1 MDGLLKSQIPLN
13 DRSLIA
19 LFKSSPSSSSLSS
32 SSTVKE
38 VLHSSSL
45 VQTRYEVSND
55 VADLSSEQKQ
65 KCSHIIENG
74 AIQGVRFINGIVGQS
89 GMEWKDVEN
98 RFDQLGRTGS
108 GAEPVVAWSEF
119 GSCVGMQSSPEF
131 ANELLRALRGGKHW
145 KSNITKTDLYNLW
158 FRMKDNSFNS
168 RLRIFF
174 DMCNRNK
181 DGRVTE
187 TDIKQTILLT
197 ASTNKLSVTHDEAED
212 YASLIM
218 ESLDKKK
225 KGYIETSQMGSLFK
239 ASLSKAHSPMKQV
252 AATGSSIQNV
262 HKTNGG
268 DFCDEE
274 EEPMSWTEVLFRT
287 YWRRCWVVLL
297 WVLACLG
304 LFVWKFVQYSHR
316 SGFEVMGYCLPT
328 AKGAA
333 ETLKLNMALVLL
345 PVCRNTI
352 TWLRK
357 HRPIN
362 SVIPFNDNI
371 NFHKLIAGGIVV
383 GVILHGGTH
392 LACDFPRISESDRS
406 IFRQTI
412 AAGFG
417 YHRPTYVELLA
428 TTEVTSGIGMVVLMG
443 VAFPLATKWPRR
455 RSPVLPVSLR
465 RVTGYNTFWYSHHLF
480 VLVYALLIIHSMFL
494 FLTDKLME
502 KTTWM
507 YIAFPVLLYAGERI
521 FRAIRSG
528 SYEVDILKASLYPG
542 KVLYLKIQKPEGFKF
557 QSGMYIFLQ
566 CPQISPFEWHPF
578 SLTSGPRDDYLS
590 VHIRTLGDWSYQIYA
605 LFQEAVLSRSQGCP
619 KLYIDGPYGSAA
631 QDHVKYD
638 ILVLIGLGI
647 GATPFIS
654 ILKDVVKNF
663 LLCYLFEYFLSMWAF
678 EIEWSQK
685 MQLNKGEP
693 NSFDWFRDVMKE
705 ISNSTKKQSVVEMHN
720 FLTSVHPEGDIR
732 SALLSVI
739 QALHFAKNG
748 TDIVSRTPIH
758 THFARPNWFNIFS
771 RLARKHGGAK
781 IGVFYCGPSKLARE
795 LKKLCTKFSTKTT
808 TRFVFHK
815 ENY

>member
-1 MDGLLKSQIPLN
+1 
-13 DRSLIA
+13 
-19 LFKSSPSSSSLSS
+19 
-32 SSTVKE
+32 
-38 VLHSSSL
+38 
-45 VQTRYEVSND
+45 
-55 VADLSSEQKQ
+55 
-65 KCSHIIENG
+65 
-74 AIQGVRFINGIVGQS
+74 
-89 GMEWKDVEN
+89 
-98 RFDQLGRTGS
+98 
-108 GAEPVVAWSEF
+108 
-119 GSCVGMQSSPEF
+119 
-131 ANELLRALRGGKHW
+131 
-145 KSNITKTDLYNLW
+145 
-158 FRMKDNSFNS
+158 
-168 RLRIFF
+168 
-174 DMCNRNK
+174 
-181 DGRVTE
+181 
-187 TDIKQTILLT
+187 
-197 ASTNKLSVTHDEAED
+197 
-212 YASLIM
+212 
-218 ESLDKKK
+218 
-225 KGYIETSQMGSLFK
+225 MGSL
-239 ASLSKAHSPMKQV
+239 LSKAHSPMKLV
-252 AATGSSIQNV
+252 STTTSSTQNV
-262 HKTNGG
+262 HNTSGG
-268 DFCDEE
+268 DIFEE
-274 EEPMSWTEVLFRT
+274 QELMSRTEVLFRT
-287 YWRRCWVVLL
+287 YWRRAWVVLL

-304 LFVWKFVQYSHR
+304 LFVWKFVQYRHR

-371 NFHKLIAGGIVV
+371 NFHKVIAGGIVV

-417 YHRPTYVELLA
+417 YHRPTYVQILS
-428 TTEVTSGIGMVVLMG
+428 TTEVASGIAMVVLMA
-443 VAFPLATKWPRR
+443 VAFSLATKWPRR

-521 FRAIRSG
+521 FRAFRSG

-542 KVLYLKIQKPEGFKF
+542 KVLYLKMQKPEGFKF
-557 QSGMYIFLQ
+557 KSGMYIFIQ

-578 SLTSGPRDDYLS
+578 SLTSGPQDDYLS

-619 KLYIDGPYGSAA
+619 KVYIDGPYGSAA

-654 ILKDVVKNF
+654 ILKDVVKGVQTTQIDDVRF
-663 LLCYLFEYFLSMWAF
+663 YFF
-678 EIEWSQK
+678 C
-685 MQLNKGEP
+685 
-693 NSFDWFRDVMKE
+693 
-705 ISNSTKKQSVVEMHN
+705 
-720 FLTSVHPEGDIR
+720 
-732 SALLSVI
+732 VI
-739 QALHFAKNG
+739 F
-748 TDIVSRTPIH
+748 I
-758 THFARPNWFNIFS
+758 
-771 RLARKHGGAK
+771 
-781 IGVFYCGPSKLARE
+781 
-795 LKKLCTKFSTKTT
+795 
-808 TRFVFHK
+808 
-815 ENY
+815 

>member
-1 MDGLLKSQIPLN
+1 MDGLLKSQKAIH

-19 LFKSSPSSSSLSS
+19 LFKSSPSFSSPSP
-32 SSTVKE
+32 
-38 VLHSSSL
+38 
-45 VQTRYEVSND
+45 VQTGSKVR
-55 VADLSSEQKQ
+55 LKGEQSQ
-65 KCSHIIENG
+65 ITENE
-74 AIQGVRFINGIVGQS
+74 AIQGVGLMNGIVGQN

-98 RFDQLGRTGS
+98 RFDQVAWTGN
-108 GAEPVVAWSEF
+108 GTEPVVTWSEF
-119 GSCVGMQSSPEF
+119 GFCIGEKRKPNKEQTAPWMQPSPEF
-131 ANELLRALRGGKHW
+131 ANELLRALRGGKDW
-145 KSNITKTDLYNLW
+145 KFDINKTDLHNFWL
-158 FRMKDNSFNS
+158 RMKDNSFNS
-168 RLRIFF
+168 RMRIFF
-174 DMCNRNK
+174 DMCNRNM
-181 DGRVTE
+181 DGRITE
-187 TDIKQTILLT
+187 ADIKQTILLT
-197 ASTNKLSVTHDEAED
+197 ASMNKLSVTHDEAED
-212 YASLIM
+212 YAALIM
-218 ESLDKKK
+218 ESLDKKN
-225 KGYIETSQMGSLFK
+225 KGYIQ
-239 ASLSKAHSPMKQV
+239 AHSPMKQ
-252 AATGSSIQNV
+252 GSTIGSTRNIDHNIS
-262 HKTNGG
+262 GEL
-268 DFCDEE
+268 CEE
-274 EEPMSWTEVLFRT
+274 QEPMSRIEVLFRT
-287 YWRRCWVVLL
+287 YWRRGWVVLV

-304 LFVWKFVQYSHR
+304 LFVWKFVQYRHR

-333 ETLKLNMALVLL
+333 ETLKLNMALVLF

-357 HRPIN
+357 HRSIN

-392 LACDFPRISESDRS
+392 LACDFPRISESDKS

-412 AAGFG
+412 ASGFG
-417 YHRPTYVELLA
+417 YHQPSYMEILA
-428 TTEVTSGIGMVVLMG
+428 TTEGVSGIGMVVLMAI
-443 VAFPLATKWPRR
+443 AFSLATKWPRR
-455 RSPVLPVSLR
+455 RSPVLPVSLQ

-480 VLVYALLIIHSMFL
+480 VLVYVLLIIHSMFL

-528 SYEVDILKASLYPG
+528 SYEVDILKANLYPG
-542 KVLYLKIQKPEGFKF
+542 KVLYLKMQKPEGFKY

-578 SLTSGPRDDYLS
+578 SLTSGPQDDYLS

-605 LFQEAVLSRSQGCP
+605 LFQETMLSGLQGCP
-619 KLYIDGPYGSAA
+619 KLYIDGPYGSAS

-638 ILVLIGLGI
+638 ILILIGLGI

-654 ILKDVVKNF
+654 ILKDVVKGVQTGQNDH
-663 LLCYLFEYFLSMWAF
+663 
-678 EIEWSQK
+678 Q
-685 MQLNKGEP
+685 

-720 FLTSVHPEGDIR
+720 FLTSVYPEGDVR

-739 QALHFAKNG
+739 QALHLAKSG
-748 TDIVSRTPIH
+748 IDIVSRTPIH

-781 IGVFYCGPSKLARE
+781 IGVFYCGPSKLAKE
-795 LKKLCTKFSTKTT
+795 LKRLCTKFSTKTT

>member
-1 MDGLLKSQIPLN
+1 MDGLVKSQTIH

-19 LFKSSPSSSSLSS
+19 LFKSSPSASSLSS
-32 SSTVKE
+32 FSNSSWTLEK
-38 VLHSSSL
+38 VLHSSSP
-45 VQTRYEVSND
+45 VQTGSKVWHKGET
-55 VADLSSEQKQ
+55 Q
-65 KCSHIIENG
+65 SHIAENE
-74 AIQGVRFINGIVGQS
+74 AFQGMRFINDIVCHN
-89 GMEWKDVEN
+89 GMEWKDVEK
-98 RFDQLGRTGS
+98 RFNQVAQTGS
-108 GAEPVVAWSEF
+108 CPEPVVTWLEF
-119 GSCVGMQSSPEF
+119 GFCIGMQSSPEF
-131 ANELLRALRGGKHW
+131 ANELLRALRGGKDW
-145 KSNITKTDLYNLW
+145 KFDITKTHLHNFW

-168 RLRIFF
+168 RMRIFF
-174 DMCNRNK
+174 DMCNKNM
-181 DGRVTE
+181 DGRITE

-212 YASLIM
+212 YAALIM
-218 ESLDKKK
+218 ESLDKKN
-225 KGYIETSQMGSLFK
+225 KGYIEISQMESLFK
-239 ASLSKAHSPMKQV
+239 ARQSKAHSPMKQGN
-252 AATGSSIQNV
+252 TSSSEL
-262 HKTNGG
+262 
-268 DFCDEE
+268 CEE
-274 EEPMSWTEVLFRT
+274 QEPMSKSEVLFRT
-287 YWRRCWVVLL
+287 YWRRAWVVLV
-297 WVLACLG
+297 WMLACLG
-304 LFVWKFVQYSHR
+304 LFVWKFVQYRHR

-371 NFHKLIAGGIVV
+371 NFHKVIAGGIVV
-383 GVILHGGTH
+383 GVMLHGGTH
-392 LACDFPRISESDRS
+392 LACDFPRISESDKS

-412 AAGFG
+412 ASGFG
-417 YHRPTYVELLA
+417 YHQPTYIEILG
-428 TTEVTSGIGMVVLMG
+428 TTEVASGIGMVVLMAI
-443 VAFPLATKWPRR
+443 AFSLATKWPRR
-455 RSPVLPVSLR
+455 RSTVLPVSLQ

-480 VLVYALLIIHSMFL
+480 VLVYVLLIVHSMFL

-542 KVLYLKIQKPEGFKF
+542 KVLYLKMQKPQGFKY

-578 SLTSGPRDDYLS
+578 SLTSGPQDDYLS

-605 LFQEAVLSRSQGCP
+605 LFQEAVLSGLQGCP
-619 KLYIDGPYGSAA
+619 KLYIDGPYGSAS

-654 ILKDVVKNF
+654 ILKDVFKGLQTTQIDHSGLRECN
-663 LLCYLFEYFLSMWAF
+663 LTKGPLKAYLYWITRE
-678 EIEWSQK
+678 Q
-685 MQLNKGEP
+685 

-720 FLTSVHPEGDIR
+720 FLTSVHPEGDVR

-739 QALHFAKNG
+739 QALHLAKNG
-748 TDIVSRTPIH
+748 IDIVSRTPIH

-771 RLARKHGGAK
+771 RLARKHRGAK
-781 IGVFYCGPSKLARE
+781 IGVFYCGSSKLARE